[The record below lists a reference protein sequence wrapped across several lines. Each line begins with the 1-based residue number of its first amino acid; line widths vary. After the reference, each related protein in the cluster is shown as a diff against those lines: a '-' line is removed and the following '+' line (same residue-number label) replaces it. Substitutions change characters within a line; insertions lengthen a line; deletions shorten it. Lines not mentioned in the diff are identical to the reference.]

1 VQFIVHR
8 EMRAAEISSSLHD
21 IASSIVDTSEG
32 ETSTTMSESEIALAT
47 RNTIERTY
55 RERRRGFLAWAR
67 RHTPDAETAEDI
79 LQDAF
84 VRALANADALSPVED
99 LAAWIFSVM
108 RNRLI
113 DLWRGRSARR
123 RAGATDLSEHVLEEV
138 AAGAGLDPQDQYL
151 RNEMHAALE
160 VAIEA
165 LPAEQR
171 EVIRAQALGGV
182 AFKELAQ
189 ATGVS
194 IDTLMARKR
203 YAIRKLAAALEYW
216 MDD

>member
-1 VQFIVHR
+1 
-8 EMRAAEISSSLHD
+8 
-21 IASSIVDTSEG
+21 
-32 ETSTTMSESEIALAT
+32 
-47 RNTIERTY
+47 
-55 RERRRGFLAWAR
+55 
-67 RHTPDAETAEDI
+67 
-79 LQDAF
+79 
-84 VRALANADALSPVED
+84 
-99 LAAWIFSVM
+99 M

-113 DLWRGRSARR
+113 DLWRGEGVRQ
-123 RAGATDLSEHVLEEV
+123 RAGATELPSEILEALATE
-138 AAGAGLDPQDQYL
+138 AGLDPEDQL
-151 RNEMHAALE
+151 ARSEMLTALE

-165 LPAEQR
+165 LPAPQR

-182 AFKELAQ
+182 AFRELAE

>member
-1 VQFIVHR
+1 
-8 EMRAAEISSSLHD
+8 
-21 IASSIVDTSEG
+21 
-32 ETSTTMSESEIALAT
+32 MSESEGEGASAT
-47 RNTIERTY
+47 RMTIERTY
-55 RERRRGFLAWAR
+55 RERGRGFLAWAR
-67 RHTPDAETAEDI
+67 RHAPDAETAEDI

-84 VRALANADALSPVED
+84 IRALANADALSPVAD
-99 LAAWIFSVM
+99 VAAWIFSTM

-113 DLWRGRSARR
+113 DLWRGEDAKR
-123 RAGATDLSEHVLEEV
+123 RAGVTELPERILEEV
-138 AAGAGLDPQDQYL
+138 AVEAGLDPEDRLQ
-151 RNEMHAALE
+151 RNEMLAALE

-165 LPAEQR
+165 LPASQR

-182 AFKELAQ
+182 GFKELAA

-216 MDD
+216 IDD

>member
-1 VQFIVHR
+1 VKT
-8 EMRAAEISSSLHD
+8 L
-21 IASSIVDTSEG
+21 SEG
-32 ETSTTMSESEIALAT
+32 EGALAT
-47 RNTIERTY
+47 RETIERTY
-55 RERRRGFLAWAR
+55 RERGRGFLAWAR
-67 RHTPDAETAEDI
+67 RHAPDAATAEDI

-84 VRALANADALSPVED
+84 IRALANADALSPVED
-99 LAAWIFSVM
+99 LAAWIFSAM

-113 DLWRGRSARR
+113 DLWRGAGSKRK
-123 RAGATDLSEHVLEEV
+123 AGAIELPEEVLEKV
-138 AAGAGLDPQDQYL
+138 AVEAGLDPQDQL
-151 RNEMHAALE
+151 QRNEILAALE
-160 VAIEA
+160 VAIDA
-165 LPAEQR
+165 LPAPQR

-182 AFKELAQ
+182 AFRELAE

>member
-1 VQFIVHR
+1 MTMT
-8 EMRAAEISSSLHD
+8 E
-21 IASSIVDTSEG
+21 SEG
-32 ETSTTMSESEIALAT
+32 LGLAT
-47 RNTIERTY
+47 RDTIERTY

-84 VRALANADALSPVED
+84 IRALANADALSPVED
-99 LAAWIFSVM
+99 FAAWIFSVM

-113 DLWRGRSARR
+113 DLWRGQDAKR
-123 RAGATDLSEHVLEEV
+123 RAGATDLPEHVLEEV
-138 AAGAGLDPQDQYL
+138 AAEAGLDPQDQLL
-151 RNEMHAALE
+151 RSEMHGALK

-165 LPAEQR
+165 LPAPQR
-171 EVIRAQALGGV
+171 EVIRAQALGEV
-182 AFKELAQ
+182 AFKDLAE

-203 YAIRKLAAALEYW
+203 YAIRRLAAALEYW